1 MARLGLIVNPV
12 AGLGGR
18 AGLKGSD
25 GIDVQRRALALG
37 ARPEAG
43 KRAVRALKTLL
54 PLRERLEII
63 SYPGE
68 MGEDAAREAGFEP
81 GVLGRIEPGRTTPED
96 TRRAA
101 RQMRDAGIALL
112 LFAGG
117 DGTARNVYEAIG
129 ETLPV
134 IGIPAG
140 VKIHSAIYAVSPE
153 AAGWLARDF
162 LEGRI
167 QELILAEV
175 MDIDEEAFRQGVVAA
190 RLYGY
195 MKTPSGRRFLQ
206 GMKAASA
213 PSEAAAQDAIAEEVV
228 AHMRPGWL
236 YVVGPG
242 TTTRAIFQRLGLPKT
257 LLGVDAVR
265 DGRLAGRDLNARQI
279 EALVQEHAPRVK
291 IIVTPIGGQG
301 FLFGRGNQ
309 QISPEVLRRV
319 GPKGLIVVA
328 TRDKIH
334 RLEHRPLLVDSGD
347 PEVDALFKGYVQVIT
362 GVREAIVYPVRAAGA
377 GQTSFPGF
385 PAPTSIPC

>member
-25 GIDVQRRALALG
+25 GNDVQRRALALG

-68 MGEDAAREAGFEP
+68 MGEDAARQAGFEP
-81 GVLGRIEPGRTTPED
+81 RVLGRIEPGRTTPED

-134 IGIPAG
+134 IGVPAG
-140 VKIHSAIYAVSPE
+140 VKIHSAVYAVSPE

-167 QELILAEV
+167 QELILA
-175 MDIDEEAFRQGVVAA
+175 
-190 RLYGY
+190 
-195 MKTPSGRRFLQ
+195 
-206 GMKAASA
+206 
-213 PSEAAAQDAIAEEVV
+213 
-228 AHMRPGWL
+228 
-236 YVVGPG
+236 
-242 TTTRAIFQRLGLPKT
+242 
-257 LLGVDAVR
+257 
-265 DGRLAGRDLNARQI
+265 
-279 EALVQEHAPRVK
+279 
-291 IIVTPIGGQG
+291 
-301 FLFGRGNQ
+301 
-309 QISPEVLRRV
+309 
-319 GPKGLIVVA
+319 
-328 TRDKIH
+328 
-334 RLEHRPLLVDSGD
+334 
-347 PEVDALFKGYVQVIT
+347 
-362 GVREAIVYPVRAAGA
+362 
-377 GQTSFPGF
+377 
-385 PAPTSIPC
+385 

>member
-54 PLRERLEII
+54 PLRNRLEII

-81 GVLGRIEPGRTTPED
+81 RVLGRIEPGRTTPED

-101 RQMRDAGIALL
+101 RQMRDAGVALL

-134 IGIPAG
+134 IGVPAG
-140 VKIHSAIYAVSPE
+140 VKIHSAVYAVSPE

-228 AHMRPGWL
+228 EHMRPGWL

-257 LLGVDAVR
+257 LLGVDAVQ
-265 DGRLAGRDLNARQI
+265 DGRLMGRDLNARQI
-279 EALVQEHAPRVK
+279 EALVEEHMPRVK

-328 TRDKIH
+328 TRAKIH
-334 RLEHRPLLVDSGD
+334 RLDHRPLLVDSGD

-362 GVREAIVYPVRAAGA
+362 GVREAIVYPLQPAGKKMP
-377 GQTSFPGF
+377 S
-385 PAPTSIPC
+385 